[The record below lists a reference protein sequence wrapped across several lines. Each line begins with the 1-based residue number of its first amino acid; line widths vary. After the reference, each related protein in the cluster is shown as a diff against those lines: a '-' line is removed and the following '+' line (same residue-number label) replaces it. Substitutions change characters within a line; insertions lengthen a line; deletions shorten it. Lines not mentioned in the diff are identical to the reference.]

1 MVIYILVLW
10 TIVAAGGTSV
20 SRTDHLHVMMFC
32 FMVKRI
38 VGGGVEVDFIR
49 IVPFNALADPR
60 YHRFLHLLLL
70 AFDVLPGILPFA
82 AISPFAR

>member
-10 TIVAAGGTSV
+10 TFVAASVTSV
-20 SRTDHLHVMMFC
+20 SWTDHLHVMMFC

-49 IVPFNALADPR
+49 IVPFNALAAPR
-60 YHRFLHLLLL
+60 YHHFLSFITRYCAAAATFLLLLL
-70 AFDVLPGILPFA
+70 A
-82 AISPFAR
+82 